1 LDKRFAKQKRVYS
14 QKRRVLKTMN
24 NFGLDIWSNK
34 NFIIEDGEIKL
45 NYKSMPSLLEIVNT
59 IRAKGVKG
67 PLILRFP
74 HLVKRQI
81 KTLYNYFEKAIEEND
96 YKGSFHAVFP
106 LKVNQFP
113 AAVAAITSQGA
124 KYNYGLEAGSKA
136 ELILAM
142 SKTIGSANITV
153 NGFKDEEMLT
163 LGFMAAHSGH
173 NITITIEGLNELE
186 TIINV
191 ASKCNL
197 KVPNIGIRVRL
208 HSAGSGIWAK
218 SGGMDAKFGLTSTE
232 IIEAIK
238 LLKDAKLLHK
248 FTMIHFHIGS
258 QISDIAPLKK
268 ALREA
273 GNIYAELKKMQAD
286 ALSSINI
293 GGGLA
298 VEYDQHEKSHAKN
311 YSIDEFSSSVVF
323 LLGEIMDRKN
333 VTHPD
338 IFTESGRFIVASHAV
353 LITPVLELFSQDY
366 QEKLLHFKDTN
377 PPLIEELIELNRLL
391 NNANCIEYL
400 HDALDHMESLF
411 TLFDLGYIDLQDR
424 SNAEILVHNII
435 KKALYLKSSNPTN
448 ELEQLQIK
456 LQERYLINAS
466 VFQSLPDYW
475 GLGQHFPVMPIHH
488 LNTPPLRAASLWD
501 ITCDSDG
508 EIGFNPEKPLYLH
521 DVNINEED
529 YFLGFFNVGAYQ
541 ETLGMNHNLFT
552 HPNEYTIAINDT
564 GYDIIDAVESKNIL
578 EILESIGYDKDE
590 ILNHLKNRLANAGF
604 STEKEKND
612 TLLQLERFL
621 HQNSYLRT
629 TT

>member
-1 LDKRFAKQKRVYS
+1 
-14 QKRRVLKTMN
+14 MH
-24 NFGLDIWSNK
+24 NFGLNIWANK

-45 NYKSMPSLLEIVNT
+45 NYKSMPSLLEIINN
-59 IRAKGVKG
+59 IRSNDVKG
-67 PLILRFP
+67 PILLRFP
-74 HLVKRQI
+74 HLVQRQI
-81 KTLYNYFEKAIEEND
+81 KTLYNYFEKAIEENN
-96 YKGSFHAVFP
+96 YQGKFNAVFP

-113 AAVAAITSQGA
+113 AAVEAITSQGK

-142 SKTIGSANITV
+142 SKTIDGANITV

-163 LGFMAAHSGH
+163 LGFIAAQSGH
-173 NITITIEGLNELE
+173 NITMTIEGLNELE
-186 TIINV
+186 TIIKV

-232 IIEAIK
+232 IIEAVK
-238 LLKDAKLLHK
+238 LLKDANLIPQLK
-248 FTMIHFHIGS
+248 MIHFHIGS
-258 QISDIAPLKK
+258 QMSDIAPLKK

-273 GNIYAELKKMQAD
+273 GNIYAELKKMGAD
-286 ALSSINI
+286 SLSSINI

-298 VEYDQHEKSHAKN
+298 VEYDQHIKSNARN

-323 LLGEIMDRKN
+323 LLSEIMDAKN
-333 VTHPD
+333 VAHPD
-338 IFTESGRFIVASHAV
+338 IFTESGRFVAASHAV
-353 LITPVLELFSQDY
+353 LITPVLELFTQDY
-366 QEKLLHFKDTN
+366 QEKLLNFKQKN

-435 KKALYLKSSNPTN
+435 KKALYLKSANPTN

-466 VFQSLPDYW
+466 IFQSLPDYW

-488 LNTPPLRAASLWD
+488 LNTTPLRAASLWD

-521 DVNINEED
+521 DVNIDEDD
-529 YFLGFFNVGAYQ
+529 YFLAFFNVGAYQ

-552 HPNEYTIAINDT
+552 HPNEYTVIINDT
-564 GYDIIDAVESKNIL
+564 NYEITNKVESKNIL
-578 EILESIGYDKDE
+578 NILESLGYKKEE
-590 ILNHLKNRLANAGF
+590 ISNKLKSDLKN
-604 STEKEKND
+604 STFIAEKEKSD
-612 TLLQLERFL
+612 TLAKLETFL
-621 HQNSYLRT
+621 NQNGYLRT
-629 TT
+629 TN

>member
-1 LDKRFAKQKRVYS
+1 L
-14 QKRRVLKTMN
+14 N
-24 NFGLDIWSNK
+24 NFGLDIWANK
-34 NFIIEDGEIKL
+34 NFIIEDGEVKL
-45 NYKSMPSLLEIVNT
+45 NYKSMPSLLEIT
-59 IRAKGVKG
+59 SKIRSNDVKG
-67 PLILRFP
+67 PIILRFP

-81 KTLYNYFEKAIEEND
+81 KTLYNYFQKAIDENN
-96 YKGSFHAVFP
+96 YQGSFNAVFP

-113 AAVAAITSQGA
+113 AVVEAVTTQG
-124 KYNYGLEAGSKA
+124 KRYNYGLEAGSKA

-142 SKTIGSANITV
+142 SKTPDGTNITV

-163 LGFMAAHSGH
+163 LSFIAAQSGH

-191 ASKCNL
+191 ASKCKL

-238 LLKDAKLLHK
+238 LLKEAKLLDR
-248 FTMIHFHIGS
+248 FSMIHFHIGS
-258 QISDIAPLKK
+258 QMSDIAPLKK

-273 GNIYAELKKMQAD
+273 GNIYAELKKMGAEE
-286 ALSSINI
+286 LSSINI

-298 VEYDQHEKSHAKN
+298 VEYDQHEKAHARN

-323 LLGEIMDRKN
+323 LLGEIMNAKG

-366 QEKLLHFKDTN
+366 HEKLLHFKESN
-377 PPLIEELIELNRLL
+377 PPLIEELRELNRLL

-435 KKALYLKSSNPTN
+435 KKALYLKSANPTN
-448 ELEQLQIK
+448 ELEQLQTQ

-466 VFQSLPDYW
+466 IFQSLPDYW

-488 LNTPPLRAASLWD
+488 LNTTPLRAASLWD

-521 DVNINEED
+521 DVNIDEDD

-552 HPNEYTIAINDT
+552 HPNEYTIEINDT
-564 GYDIIDAVESKNIL
+564 GYEIKNEVASKNIL
-578 EILESIGYDKDE
+578 EILESIGYNSRE
-590 ILNHLKNRLANAGF
+590 IINKLKSDLEK
-604 STEKEKND
+604 STFITKKEKSD
-612 TLLQLERFL
+612 TLTKLETFL
-621 HQNSYLRT
+621 SQNGYLRT
-629 TT
+629 TN